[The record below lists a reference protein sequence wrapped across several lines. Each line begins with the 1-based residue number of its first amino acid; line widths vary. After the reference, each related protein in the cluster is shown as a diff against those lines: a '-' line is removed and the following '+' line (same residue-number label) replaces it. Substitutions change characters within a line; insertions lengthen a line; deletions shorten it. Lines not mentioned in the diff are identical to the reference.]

1 MALDLHERP
10 NRVPW
15 PPLLGAAALALA
27 TLAEWAYPLPLGLGP
42 ATRGLGWVLIAA
54 GLGLDLWGIATL
66 WRGRSNVLPH
76 RAADRLIVS
85 GPFAFT
91 RNPIYLG
98 NTTAIV
104 GVGGAVGSLWFVLAA
119 LVMAKCV
126 EALAIRR
133 EERHLALRF
142 GRDWLDYCARV
153 PRWLGL
159 PGARRRGG
167 AGTG

>member
-1 MALDLHERP
+1 MALDLHDRP

-15 PPLLGAAALALA
+15 PPLLGAAALGLA
-27 TLAEWAYPLPLGLGP
+27 TLAQWVYPLPLGLGP
-42 ATRGLGWVLIAA
+42 AARWLGWGLIAV

-66 WRGRSNVLPH
+66 WRARSNVLPH
-76 RAADRLIVS
+76 RAADALVAS

-98 NTTAIV
+98 NTTAII
-104 GVGGAVGSLWFVLAA
+104 GIGGAAHSLWFVLAA
-119 LVMAKCV
+119 LVMAKLV

-142 GRDWLDYCARV
+142 GRAWLDYSARV
-153 PRWLGL
+153 PRWLAL
-159 PGARRRGG
+159 PGTRRRGG
-167 AGTG
+167 KGAG